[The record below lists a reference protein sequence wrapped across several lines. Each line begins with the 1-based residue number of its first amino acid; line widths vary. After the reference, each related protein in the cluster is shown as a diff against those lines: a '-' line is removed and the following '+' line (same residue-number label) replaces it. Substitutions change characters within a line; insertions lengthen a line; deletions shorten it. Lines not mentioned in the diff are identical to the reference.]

1 MEAEATVAILQ
12 KRLYQKKEV
21 NVRSMADLAQVR
33 TDRLH
38 RMKNVQMQIVL
49 KQGYVEVPMHGN
61 ISDFQD
67 AILIS
72 RKEVEDINALILVR
86 IEQKKNIDIDK
97 DICYLRKSQLHSN
110 FIGFQENGRIKLNT
124 MRHTMTFH
132 REIMKTEWTHKKL
145 RMHIEDLREELNDIG
160 HLKVILDL
168 STGCA

>member
-86 IEQKKNIDIDK
+86 IEQKKTLTLTK
-97 DICYLRKSQLHSN
+97 TYVICGRVS
-110 FIGFQENGRIKLNT
+110 FIQTSLVFR
-124 MRHTMTFH
+124 
-132 REIMKTEWTHKKL
+132 
-145 RMHIEDLREELNDIG
+145 RMVE
-160 HLKVILDL
+160 
-168 STGCA
+168 